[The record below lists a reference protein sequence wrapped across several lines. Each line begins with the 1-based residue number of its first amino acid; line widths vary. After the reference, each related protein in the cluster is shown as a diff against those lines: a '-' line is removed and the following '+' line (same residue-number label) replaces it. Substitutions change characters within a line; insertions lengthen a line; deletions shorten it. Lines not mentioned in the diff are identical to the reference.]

1 MAAVKTR
8 VVTLRLYR
16 LGVLCVAAWL
26 AHLAA
31 RNEREP
37 SHMPLEAVQGF
48 FPEAVSLSAPID
60 SRREVLV
67 FASDGKR
74 LGSVL
79 TTSPEAD
86 DLIGY
91 SGPSNLLIALEPD
104 GRVRGVTLLAS
115 GDTAAH
121 VDEVRQS
128 GSFWK
133 SFVGWSPATEPSRRI
148 DAVSGSTLTS
158 LAMAEAVER
167 RLAGST
173 ISRRFSEPVTL
184 DEARTLF
191 SKAAR
196 LQSDEPRIGWSRV
209 LDDSGKT
216 LGFVLRTSPIGDNVR
231 GYRGPTES
239 LAAISSD
246 ERTVIG
252 VRLRRSYDT
261 PEYVDRV
268 REDDDF
274 LSRLAGRSIDEWARI
289 DFAKAGIEGVSGAT
303 QTSFGVAEALRRRFD
318 AEVAARNEVVKS
330 SRRTWHNAG
339 LLLVVVGSLTIAY
352 SPLRADRRLR
362 LAWQGVLILGFGICL
377 GDLLSVALLAGW
389 SRNGT
394 PWQTAPSLVL
404 LAAVAL
410 LAPWGTRRNVYCQH
424 LCPHG
429 AAQEWL
435 TSLRHWFARSNP
447 KRQRGRTLHTEGTL
461 EAKSCETPALAG
473 SSGYFF
479 RGHRVVRWLARV
491 PALVLA
497 VGLWIALIA
506 PRFDLAQLEPFDA
519 WVLPLTAIVSSVV
532 FAVGILASLFVP
544 QAYCRFGCPTGALL
558 KFVRSGGHYDHFGRR
573 DVAAI
578 VLLLVGAG
586 LVGVR
591 PSTGPNAHDLE
602 DARQVTTSN
611 RNATTEL
618 RGQAFGTTWSVK
630 LRGNWPHSEDVRN
643 RIAAELSR
651 IETTLSHWRPESATA
666 QFNETETTLPMEQPA
681 ELIALVARGQELSRA
696 TDGLFDMTVAPLVQA
711 WGYGPGE
718 RRETP
723 PTDAEIQTLLQRT
736 GWQKLEVDLEAN
748 TLRKLHSALQLDLG
762 ALLQGYAVDQVAALL
777 DSSSR
782 NTPEYLIEIGGELR
796 ARGAWP
802 VAIENPSDASRPLLT
817 LTLADAALAT
827 SGTYR
832 SRRAMNG
839 EEAHHL
845 ISPKT
850 GRPVAATIRLC
861 SVLSSTCVEAD
872 GWATALCLSEFS
884 SAVRIANE
892 HSLRVWLVDEAGE
905 LHTVP

>member
-26 AHLAA
+26 VHLAA
-31 RNEREP
+31 RNERIP
-37 SHMPLEAVQGF
+37 NHVPLNAVRVF
-48 FPEAVSLSAPID
+48 FPEAVTLSGPID
-60 SRREVLV
+60 SRRGPSV
-67 FASDGKR
+67 FDADGR
-74 LGSVL
+74 RVGSML

-104 GRVRGVTLLAS
+104 GRVRGVTLLSS

-121 VDEVRQS
+121 VDEVQRA

-133 SFVGWSPATEPSRRI
+133 SFVGWSPASETPRRI

-158 LAMAEAVER
+158 LAMTEAVER

-173 ISRRFSEPVTL
+173 ISRRFPEPVTL
-184 DEARTLF
+184 DEVLTLF
-191 SKAAR
+191 SKAVR
-196 LQSDEPRIGWSRV
+196 LQSDEPRKGWSRV
-209 LDDSGKT
+209 VDDSGTT
-216 LGFVLRTSPIGDNVR
+216 LGFVLRTSPTGDNVR

-239 LAAISSD
+239 LAAVAAD

-261 PEYVDRV
+261 SEYVDRV

-303 QTSFGVAEALRRRFD
+303 QTSFGVAEGLRRRFD
-318 AEVAARNEVVKS
+318 AEVAARNEAENS
-330 SRRTWHNAG
+330 SRQTWHNAG
-339 LLLVVVGSLTIAY
+339 LLLVVVGSLVLAY
-352 SPLRADRRLR
+352 SPLRTSRTLR
-362 LAWQGVLILGFGICL
+362 FAWQGVLIVGFGICL
-377 GDLLSVALLAGW
+377 GDLLSLALLAGW
-389 SRNGT
+389 SRNGM

-410 LAPWGTRRNVYCQH
+410 LAPWGTRRNVYCQQ

-435 TSLRHWFARSNP
+435 TSLRRWF
-447 KRQRGRTLHTEGTL
+447 QRRMGTL
-461 EAKSCETPALAG
+461 ARPLSPTRAPDGQECP
-473 SSGYFF
+473 SS
-479 RGHRVVRWLARV
+479 VTMRWLARV
-491 PALVLA
+491 PSVILVVALLV
-497 VGLWIALIA
+497 ALIL
-506 PRFDLAQLEPFDA
+506 PQFDLAQLEPFDA
-519 WVLPLTAIVSSVV
+519 WVLPLTAVASTVV
-532 FAVGILASLFVP
+532 FAAGILASLFVP
-544 QAYCRFGCPTGALL
+544 QAYCRFGCPTGTLL
-558 KFVRSGGHYDHFGRR
+558 KFVRSGGRYDRFGRR
-573 DVAAI
+573 DVAAAA
-578 VLLLVGAG
+578 LLLISAG
-586 LVGVR
+586 LL
-591 PSTGPNAHDLE
+591 TGRSKESNTNNIVNAN
-602 DARQVTTSN
+602 RTITS
-611 RNATTEL
+611 AEAAITEL

-630 LRGNWPHSEDVRN
+630 LRGDWRNPESVREQ
-643 RIAAELSR
+643 ISVELSR

-666 QFNETETTLPMEQPA
+666 QFNATETTLPMEQPA
-681 ELIALVARGQELSRA
+681 ELIALVVRGQELSRA
-696 TDGLFDMTVAPLVQA
+696 TEGMFDITVAPLVQA
-711 WGYGPGE
+711 WGYGPGH
-718 RRETP
+718 RRDTP
-723 PTDAEIQTLLQRT
+723 PTDAELQELMQRI
-736 GWQKLEVDLEAN
+736 GWQQLEVDTESN
-748 TLRKLHSALQLDLG
+748 TFRKQHPALQLDLG
-762 ALLQGYAVDQVAALL
+762 ALLQGHAVDQIAGLL
-777 DSSSR
+777 DSLSS
-782 NTPEYLIEIGGELR
+782 TSPEYLIEIGGELR
-796 ARGAWP
+796 ARGAWQ
-802 VAIENPSDASRPLLT
+802 VAIENPSDVRHPLLT
-817 LTLADAALAT
+817 LTLKDAALAT

-832 SRRAMNG
+832 SRRAVAG

-861 SVLSSTCVEAD
+861 SVLSPTCIEAD

-884 SAVRIANE
+884 TAVRIANE

>member
-8 VVTLRLYR
+8 VITLRLYR

-26 AHLAA
+26 VHLSA
-31 RNEREP
+31 RDERMP
-37 SHMPLEAVQGF
+37 SHMPLEAVRGF

-60 SRREVLV
+60 SRREASV

-74 LGSVL
+74 LGAVM

-121 VDEVRQS
+121 VDEVRRS

-148 DAVSGSTLTS
+148 DGVSGSTLTS

-173 ISRRFSEPVTL
+173 ISRRFPEPVTL
-184 DEARTLF
+184 DEVRTLF
-191 SKAAR
+191 STAVR
-196 LQSDEPRIGWSRV
+196 LQSDEPRKGWSRV
-209 LDDSGKT
+209 LDDSGTT
-216 LGFVLRTSPIGDNVR
+216 LGFALRTSPIGDNVR

-261 PEYVDRV
+261 PEYADRV

-274 LSRLAGRSIDEWARI
+274 LSRLTGRSIDEWARI

-303 QTSFGVAEALRRRFD
+303 QTSFGVAEGLRRRFD
-318 AEVAARNEVVKS
+318 AEVAARNEAAKS

-339 LLLVVVGSLTIAY
+339 LLLVVVGSLVMAY
-352 SPLRADRRLR
+352 SPLRASRSVRF
-362 LAWQGVLILGFGICL
+362 AWQGVLIVGFGICL
-377 GDLLSVALLAGW
+377 GDLLSLALLAGW

-394 PWQTAPSLVL
+394 PWRTAPSLVL

-410 LAPWGTRRNVYCQH
+410 LTPWGTRRNVYCQH

-435 TSLRHWFARSNP
+435 TSLRRWFARSNP
-447 KRQRGRTLHTEGTL
+447 MRQRGRTLHTAGTL
-461 EAKSCETPALAG
+461 ESKSCEAPALADA
-473 SSGYFF
+473 SGYFF

-497 VGLWIALIA
+497 VALLIALIA
-506 PRFDLAQLEPFDA
+506 PQFDLARLEPFDA
-519 WVLPLTAIVSSVV
+519 WVLPLTAIVSTII
-532 FAVGILASLFVP
+532 FAVGVIASLFVP

-558 KFVRSGGHYDHFGRR
+558 KFVRCGGSYDRFGRC
-573 DVAAI
+573 DVAATA
-578 VLLLVGAG
+578 LLLISAG
-586 LVGVR
+586 LIAARLG
-591 PSTGPNAHDLE
+591 GPNAHDI
-602 DARQVTTSN
+602 ANSN
-611 RNATTEL
+611 RTIAPHEAAITEL

-630 LRGNWPHSEDVRN
+630 LRGDWRNPESVRE
-643 RIAAELSR
+643 RISAELSR

-666 QFNETETTLPMEQPA
+666 QFNATETTLPMEQPA
-681 ELIALVARGQELSRA
+681 ELIALVVRGQDLSRA
-696 TDGLFDMTVAPLVQA
+696 TDGMFDITVAPLVQA
-711 WGYGPGE
+711 WGYGPGQ
-718 RRETP
+718 RRDTP
-723 PTDAEIQTLLQRT
+723 PTDAEIQELLQRI
-736 GWQKLEVDLEAN
+736 GWQQLEVDAESN
-748 TLRKLHSALQLDLG
+748 TLRKQHPALQLDLG
-762 ALLQGYAVDQVAALL
+762 ALLQGHAVDQIAGLL
-777 DSSSR
+777 DSLSS
-782 NTPEYLIEIGGELR
+782 TSPEYLIEVGGELR
-796 ARGAWP
+796 TRGAWR
-802 VAIENPSDASRPLLT
+802 VAIENPSDSRQPLLT
-817 LTLADAALAT
+817 LTLKDAALAT

-832 SRRAMNG
+832 SRRAVAG

-850 GRPVAATIRLC
+850 GRPVASTIRLC
-861 SVLSSTCVEAD
+861 SVLSPTCIEAD
-872 GWATALCLSEFS
+872 GWATALCLSDRS
-884 SAVRIANE
+884 TAIQIANE
-892 HSLRVWLVDEAGE
+892 HKLHVWLLDEAGE
-905 LHTVP
+905 VHTVP